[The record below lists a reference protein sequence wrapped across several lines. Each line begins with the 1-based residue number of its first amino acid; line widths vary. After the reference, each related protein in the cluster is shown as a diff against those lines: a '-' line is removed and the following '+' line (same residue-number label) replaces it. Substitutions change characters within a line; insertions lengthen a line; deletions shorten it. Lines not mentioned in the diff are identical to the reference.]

1 MSNKDS
7 NANNQDK
14 QDNVNNK
21 ENVNVQE
28 NIRNITNEDKVQDN
42 KKDNKAANKTT
53 QAEKPKKKKSRM
65 YLVLLFLLLTA
76 LVMYVIYRGNYL
88 EILELGENYLPIFW
102 RNIAYTSIT
111 FITNFL
117 VLFILIYFTNRKIK
131 KGLQPFFEEEKRKM
145 PKILNK
151 SLAFVLAII
160 VSGLTTSVL
169 LDKVMLCFNSAGF
182 GINDPIMNY
191 DIGYFVFQ
199 KPFIEFILI
208 YAMGIVVGLTI
219 YAALYY
225 IIAINHYF
233 DGVNRETLRK
243 SPLIK
248 QALVNLR
255 VLAVLLGV
263 FIIIWTQNIGTQ
275 KFMTLE
281 QDSIAYSLYG
291 AGVADTT
298 IQLWG
303 YRILAV
309 VLVISIF
316 IAVKYINLKQTKKI
330 FLSLMAVPIYMIA
343 MFLVLFGFQVFFV
356 NSNELDKEKSN
367 IAANIDYTKQAYNI
381 NVEEVN
387 LTDEGTLTKSDIT
400 SNSELLDNIAL
411 VNSDIVLQD
420 LNALQTNKG
429 YYAYRNTQIAQKTIN
444 REKQLV
450 YISPRE
456 IVSSEGTYN
465 NKTYEYTHGFGAIV
479 TSATDIDEK
488 GNLVNLQK
496 GFNNEDN
503 VLGISEP
510 RIYFGTQTNDTVV
523 TNSKTKKEF
532 DYPITDKGST
542 KNAENTYDGDAGLK
556 LGFLDRLILAIKEK
570 DLKLAFSSDVT
581 DESKILINR
590 NITERAKT
598 LLPDLIYD
606 ENPYM
611 IVDQNGKL
619 IWVLDAYT
627 TSNNYPYS
635 QKTTIETSDG
645 RREVNYIRNSV
656 KVLIDAYDGTIKFYI
671 TDKTDPIAMAYYN
684 LYNELFVDKDTQ
696 IPEYISNQFIYPK
709 FLYKIQA
716 ELITRYHDVQ
726 PDVLYRN
733 DDVWSIATN
742 NISKVSTKT
751 GTEIE
756 PYYTMVQT
764 VEASEPELG
773 LVIPYTPYNKQN
785 MLAYMVGTYENGE
798 PQLKIYKYPSDSN
811 VLGPMQLNTQ
821 LEQDERIASELESLN
836 TTGTKITKYLIAIP
850 IDNKILYIEP
860 IYQQY
865 INEEDSVPTLKRV
878 IAASGNKVAIGNTL
892 EEALTNLVSQY
903 AVDIEVENT
912 DNIDD
917 LIDAIIR
924 ANDNLKDSSQNGD
937 WTMMG
942 KDMDK
947 LQTLIDQLNE
957 LVEEQK
963 QEEQENGE
971 NNTINDLDN
980 NLYNGISTDSI
991 NAIIE
996 GSNIIE

>member
-1 MSNKDS
+1 MDINNSNE
-7 NANNQDK
+7 NK
-14 QDNVNNK
+14 QDNTNNQK
-21 ENVNVQE
+21 TLNSSIKDEKSSENV
-28 NIRNITNEDKVQDN
+28 
-42 KKDNKAANKTT
+42 KT
-53 QAEKPKKKKSRM
+53 ESKPIKKKSRM
-65 YLVLLFLLLTA
+65 YLVLLFLALTA
-76 LVMYVIYRGNYL
+76 VVMYVIYRGNYL

-102 RNIAYTSIT
+102 RNIAYMSIT
-111 FITNFL
+111 FIVNFL
-117 VLFILIYFTNRKIK
+117 VLFILIYLTNRKIK
-131 KGLQPFFEEEKRKM
+131 NGLKPFFDEEKRKM

-151 SLAFVLAII
+151 SLAFILSIL

-199 KPFIEFILI
+199 KPFIEFILL

-255 VLAVLLGV
+255 VLAVLLGI

-309 VLVISIF
+309 VIIISIF
-316 IAVKYINLKQTKKI
+316 IAVKYIKLKQTKKI
-330 FLSLMAVPIYMIA
+330 LLSLMAVPIYMIS
-343 MFLVLFGFQVFFV
+343 MFLVLFAFQAFFV
-356 NSNELDKEKSN
+356 NSNELDKEKLN

-387 LTDEGTLTKSDIT
+387 LKDEGTLTKSDIVN
-400 SNSELLDNIAL
+400 NSKLLDNIAL
-411 VNSDIVLQD
+411 VNRDIVLQD

-444 REKQLV
+444 GEKKLV

-456 IVSSEGTYN
+456 IISSEGTYN
-465 NKTYEYTHGFGAIV
+465 NKTYEYTHGFGGIV

-496 GFNNEDN
+496 SFSNDDN
-503 VLGISEP
+503 ILEITEP

-532 DYPITDKGST
+532 DYPITDKGNT
-542 KNAENTYDGDAGLK
+542 KNAENTYNGNAGLK
-556 LGFLDRLILAIKEK
+556 LGFLDRLILAIKER

-590 NITERAKT
+590 NIKERAKT

-606 ENPYM
+606 ENPY
-611 IVDQNGKL
+611 IIIDENGKML
-619 IWVLDAYT
+619 WVLDAYT

-635 QKTTIETSDG
+635 QKIIIDTDYG
-645 RREVNYIRNSV
+645 RKEVNYIRNSI
-656 KVLIDAYDGTIKFYI
+656 KVLIDAYDGTINFYI

-684 LYNELFVDKDTQ
+684 LYEGLFVNKDTQ
-696 IPEYISNQFIYPK
+696 IPEYISNQFIYPE

-764 VEASEPELG
+764 VEKSDPELG

-785 MLAYMVGTYENGE
+785 MLAYMIGTYENGQ

-836 TTGTKITKYLIAIP
+836 TTGTKITKYLIAVP

-865 INEEDSVPTLKRV
+865 INEADSVPTLKRV

-892 EEALTNLVSQY
+892 KESLTNLVSQY

-912 DNIDD
+912 DNVDD

-947 LQTLIDQLNE
+947 LQTLIEQLNK

-963 QEEQENGE
+963 KEEQENTI
-971 NNTINDLDN
+971 NNTINTIGENDITN
-980 NLYNGISTDSI
+980 N
-991 NAIIE
+991 E
-996 GSNIIE
+996 

>member
-1 MSNKDS
+1 MDINNSNE
-7 NANNQDK
+7 NK
-14 QDNVNNK
+14 QDNTNNQK
-21 ENVNVQE
+21 TLNSSIKDEKSSENV
-28 NIRNITNEDKVQDN
+28 
-42 KKDNKAANKTT
+42 KT
-53 QAEKPKKKKSRM
+53 ESKPIKKKSRM
-65 YLVLLFLLLTA
+65 YLVLLFLALTA
-76 LVMYVIYRGNYL
+76 VVMYVIYRGNYL

-102 RNIAYTSIT
+102 RNIAYMSIT
-111 FITNFL
+111 FIVNFL
-117 VLFILIYFTNRKIK
+117 VLFILIYLTNRKIK
-131 KGLQPFFEEEKRKM
+131 NGLKPFFDEEKRKM

-151 SLAFVLAII
+151 SLAFILSIL

-199 KPFIEFILI
+199 KPFIEFILL

-255 VLAVLLGV
+255 VLAVLLGI

-309 VLVISIF
+309 VIIISIF
-316 IAVKYINLKQTKKI
+316 IAVKYIKLKQTKKI
-330 FLSLMAVPIYMIA
+330 LLSLMAVPIYMIS
-343 MFLVLFGFQVFFV
+343 MFLVLFAFQAFFV
-356 NSNELDKEKSN
+356 NSNELDKEKLN

-387 LTDEGTLTKSDIT
+387 LKDEGTLTKSDIVN
-400 SNSELLDNIAL
+400 NSKLLDNIAL
-411 VNSDIVLQD
+411 VNRDIVLQD

-444 REKQLV
+444 GEKKLV

-456 IVSSEGTYN
+456 IISSEGTYN
-465 NKTYEYTHGFGAIV
+465 NKTYEYTHGFGGIV

-496 GFNNEDN
+496 SFSNDDN
-503 VLGISEP
+503 ILEITEP

-532 DYPITDKGST
+532 DYPITDKGNT
-542 KNAENTYDGDAGLK
+542 KNAENTYNGNAGLK
-556 LGFLDRLILAIKEK
+556 LGFLDRLILAIKER

-590 NITERAKT
+590 NIKERAKT

-606 ENPYM
+606 ENPY
-611 IVDQNGKL
+611 IIIDEDGKML
-619 IWVLDAYT
+619 WVLDAYT

-635 QKTTIETSDG
+635 QKITIDTDYG
-645 RREVNYIRNSV
+645 RKEVNYIRNSI
-656 KVLIDAYDGTIKFYI
+656 KVLIDAYDGTINFYI

-684 LYNELFVDKDTQ
+684 LYEGLFVNKDTQ
-696 IPEYISNQFIYPK
+696 IPEYISNQFIYPE

-764 VEASEPELG
+764 VEKSDPELG

-785 MLAYMVGTYENGE
+785 MLAYMVGTYENGQ

-836 TTGTKITKYLIAIP
+836 TTGTKITKYLIAVP

-865 INEEDSVPTLKRV
+865 INEADSVPTLKRV

-892 EEALTNLVSQY
+892 KESLTNLVSQY

-912 DNIDD
+912 DNVDD

-947 LQTLIDQLNE
+947 LQTLIEQLNK

-963 QEEQENGE
+963 KEEQENTI
-971 NNTINDLDN
+971 NNTINTIDENDITIMNKKLQKT
-980 NLYNGISTDSI
+980 IH
-991 NAIIE
+991 
-996 GSNIIE
+996 

>member
-1 MSNKDS
+1 MDINNSNE
-7 NANNQDK
+7 NK
-14 QDNVNNK
+14 QDNTNNQK
-21 ENVNVQE
+21 TLNSSIKDEKSSENV
-28 NIRNITNEDKVQDN
+28 
-42 KKDNKAANKTT
+42 KT
-53 QAEKPKKKKSRM
+53 ESKPIKKKSRM
-65 YLVLLFLLLTA
+65 YLVLLFLALTA
-76 LVMYVIYRGNYL
+76 VVMYVIYRGNYL

-102 RNIAYTSIT
+102 RNIAYMSIT
-111 FITNFL
+111 FIVNFL
-117 VLFILIYFTNRKIK
+117 VLFILIYLTNRKIK
-131 KGLQPFFEEEKRKM
+131 NGLKPFFDEEKRKM

-151 SLAFVLAII
+151 SLAFILSIL

-199 KPFIEFILI
+199 KPFIEFILL

-255 VLAVLLGV
+255 VLAVLLGI

-309 VLVISIF
+309 VIIISIF
-316 IAVKYINLKQTKKI
+316 IAVKYIKLKQTKKI
-330 FLSLMAVPIYMIA
+330 LLSLMAVPIYMIS
-343 MFLVLFGFQVFFV
+343 MFLVLFAFQAFFV
-356 NSNELDKEKSN
+356 NSNELDKEKLN

-387 LTDEGTLTKSDIT
+387 LKDEGTLTKSDIVN
-400 SNSELLDNIAL
+400 NSKLLDNIAL
-411 VNSDIVLQD
+411 VNRDIVLQD

-444 REKQLV
+444 GEKKLV

-456 IVSSEGTYN
+456 IISSEGTYN
-465 NKTYEYTHGFGAIV
+465 NKTYEYTHGFGGIV
-479 TSATDIDEK
+479 TSATNIDEK

-496 GFNNEDN
+496 SFSNDDN
-503 VLGISEP
+503 ILEITEP

-532 DYPITDKGST
+532 DYPITDKGNT
-542 KNAENTYDGDAGLK
+542 KNAENTYNGNAGLK
-556 LGFLDRLILAIKEK
+556 LGFLDRLILAIKER

-590 NITERAKT
+590 NIKERAKT

-606 ENPYM
+606 ENPY
-611 IVDQNGKL
+611 IIIDEDGKML
-619 IWVLDAYT
+619 WVLDAYT

-635 QKTTIETSDG
+635 QKITIDTDYG
-645 RREVNYIRNSV
+645 RKEVNYIRNSI
-656 KVLIDAYDGTIKFYI
+656 KVLIDAYDGTINFYI

-684 LYNELFVDKDTQ
+684 LYEGLFVNKDTQ
-696 IPEYISNQFIYPK
+696 IPEYISNQFIYPE

-764 VEASEPELG
+764 VEKSDPELG

-785 MLAYMVGTYENGE
+785 MLAYMVGTYENGQ

-836 TTGTKITKYLIAIP
+836 TTGTKITKYLIAVP

-865 INEEDSVPTLKRV
+865 INEADSVPTLKRV

-892 EEALTNLVSQY
+892 KESLTNLVSQY

-912 DNIDD
+912 DNVDD

-947 LQTLIDQLNE
+947 LQTLIEQLNK

-963 QEEQENGE
+963 KEEQENTI
-971 NNTINDLDN
+971 NNTINTIGENDITN
-980 NLYNGISTDSI
+980 N
-991 NAIIE
+991 E
-996 GSNIIE
+996 

>member
-1 MSNKDS
+1 MDIKNSNE
-7 NANNQDK
+7 NK
-14 QDNVNNK
+14 QDNTNNQK
-21 ENVNVQE
+21 TLNSSIKDEKSSENV
-28 NIRNITNEDKVQDN
+28 
-42 KKDNKAANKTT
+42 KT
-53 QAEKPKKKKSRM
+53 ESKPIKKKSRM
-65 YLVLLFLLLTA
+65 YLVLLFLALTA
-76 LVMYVIYRGNYL
+76 VVMYVIYRGNYL

-102 RNIAYTSIT
+102 RNIAYMSIT
-111 FITNFL
+111 FIVNFL
-117 VLFILIYFTNRKIK
+117 VLFILIYLTNRKIK
-131 KGLQPFFEEEKRKM
+131 NGLKPFFDEEKRKM

-151 SLAFVLAII
+151 SLAFILSIL

-199 KPFIEFILI
+199 KPFIEFILL

-255 VLAVLLGV
+255 VLAVLLGI

-309 VLVISIF
+309 VIIISIF
-316 IAVKYINLKQTKKI
+316 IAVKYIKLKQTKKI
-330 FLSLMAVPIYMIA
+330 LLSLMAVPIYMIS
-343 MFLVLFGFQVFFV
+343 MFLVLFAFQAFFV
-356 NSNELDKEKSN
+356 NSNELDKEKLN

-387 LTDEGTLTKSDIT
+387 LKDEGTLTKSDIVN
-400 SNSELLDNIAL
+400 NSKLLDNIAL
-411 VNSDIVLQD
+411 VNRDIVLQD

-444 REKQLV
+444 GEKKLV

-456 IVSSEGTYN
+456 IISSEGTYN
-465 NKTYEYTHGFGAIV
+465 NKTYEYTHGFGGIV

-496 GFNNEDN
+496 SFSNDDN
-503 VLGISEP
+503 ILEITEP

-532 DYPITDKGST
+532 DYPITDKGNT
-542 KNAENTYDGDAGLK
+542 KNAENTYNGNAGLK

-590 NITERAKT
+590 NIKERAKT

-606 ENPYM
+606 ENPY
-611 IVDQNGKL
+611 IIIDENGKML
-619 IWVLDAYT
+619 WVLDAYT

-635 QKTTIETSDG
+635 QKITIDTDYG
-645 RREVNYIRNSV
+645 RKEVNYIRNSI
-656 KVLIDAYDGTIKFYI
+656 KVLIDAYDGTINFYI

-684 LYNELFVDKDTQ
+684 LYEGLFVNKDTQ
-696 IPEYISNQFIYPK
+696 IPEYISNQFIYPE

-764 VEASEPELG
+764 VEKSDPELG

-785 MLAYMVGTYENGE
+785 MLAYMVGTYENGQ

-836 TTGTKITKYLIAIP
+836 TTGTKITKYLIAVP

-865 INEEDSVPTLKRV
+865 INEADSVPTLKRV

-892 EEALTNLVSQY
+892 KESLTNLVSQY

-912 DNIDD
+912 DNVDD

-947 LQTLIDQLNE
+947 LQTLIEQLNK

-963 QEEQENGE
+963 KEEQENTI
-971 NNTINDLDN
+971 NNTINTIGENDITN
-980 NLYNGISTDSI
+980 N
-991 NAIIE
+991 E
-996 GSNIIE
+996 

>member
-1 MSNKDS
+1 MDINNSNE
-7 NANNQDK
+7 NK
-14 QDNVNNK
+14 QDNTNNQK
-21 ENVNVQE
+21 TLNSSIKDEKSSENV
-28 NIRNITNEDKVQDN
+28 
-42 KKDNKAANKTT
+42 KT
-53 QAEKPKKKKSRM
+53 ESKPIKRKSRM
-65 YLVLLFLLLTA
+65 YLVLLFLALTA
-76 LVMYVIYRGNYL
+76 VVMYVIYRGNYL

-102 RNIAYTSIT
+102 RNIAYMSIT
-111 FITNFL
+111 FIVNFL
-117 VLFILIYFTNRKIK
+117 VLFILIYLTNRKIK
-131 KGLQPFFEEEKRKM
+131 NGLKPFFDEEKRKM

-151 SLAFVLAII
+151 SLAFILSIL

-199 KPFIEFILI
+199 KPFIEFILL

-255 VLAVLLGV
+255 VLAVLLGI

-309 VLVISIF
+309 VIIISIF
-316 IAVKYINLKQTKKI
+316 IAVKYIKLKQTKKI
-330 FLSLMAVPIYMIA
+330 LLSLMAVPIYMIS
-343 MFLVLFGFQVFFV
+343 MFLVLFAFQAFFV
-356 NSNELDKEKSN
+356 NSNELDKEKLN

-387 LTDEGTLTKSDIT
+387 LKDEGTLTKSDIVN
-400 SNSELLDNIAL
+400 NSKLLDNIAL
-411 VNSDIVLQD
+411 VNRDIVLQD

-444 REKQLV
+444 GEKKLV

-456 IVSSEGTYN
+456 IISSEGTYN
-465 NKTYEYTHGFGAIV
+465 NKTYEYTHGFGGIV

-496 GFNNEDN
+496 SFSNDDN
-503 VLGISEP
+503 ILEITEP

-532 DYPITDKGST
+532 DYPITDKGNT
-542 KNAENTYDGDAGLK
+542 KNAENTYNGNAGLK
-556 LGFLDRLILAIKEK
+556 LGFLDRLILAIKER

-590 NITERAKT
+590 NIKERAKT

-606 ENPYM
+606 ENPY
-611 IVDQNGKL
+611 IIIDEDGKML
-619 IWVLDAYT
+619 WVLDAYT

-635 QKTTIETSDG
+635 QKITIDTDYG
-645 RREVNYIRNSV
+645 RKEVNYIRNSI
-656 KVLIDAYDGTIKFYI
+656 KVLIDAYDGTINFYI

-684 LYNELFVDKDTQ
+684 LYEGLFVNKDTQ
-696 IPEYISNQFIYPK
+696 IPEYISNQFIYPE

-764 VEASEPELG
+764 VEKSDPELG

-785 MLAYMVGTYENGE
+785 MLAYMVGTYENGQ

-836 TTGTKITKYLIAIP
+836 TTGTKITKYLIAVP

-865 INEEDSVPTLKRV
+865 INEADSVPTLKRV

-892 EEALTNLVSQY
+892 KESLTNLVSQY

-912 DNIDD
+912 DNVDD

-947 LQTLIDQLNE
+947 LQTLIEQLNK

-963 QEEQENGE
+963 KEEQENTI
-971 NNTINDLDN
+971 NNTINTIGENDITN
-980 NLYNGISTDSI
+980 N
-991 NAIIE
+991 E
-996 GSNIIE
+996 

>member
-1 MSNKDS
+1 MSSKDS

-14 QDNVNNK
+14 QDKVNNK
-21 ENVNVQE
+21 ENANMQE
-28 NIRNITNEDKVQDN
+28 NIRDIVNEEKVQDN
-42 KKDNKAANKTT
+42 KKENKAANKAT

-255 VLAVLLGV
+255 VLAILLGIS
-263 FIIIWTQNIGTQ
+263 IIIWTQNIGTQ

-281 QDSIAYSLYG
+281 QDSMAYSLYG

-309 VLVISIF
+309 VLIVSIF

-400 SNSELLDNIAL
+400 SNSDLLDNIAL

-444 REKQLV
+444 GEKQLV

-465 NKTYEYTHGFGAIV
+465 NKTYEYTHGFGTIV

-488 GNLVNLQK
+488 GNLINLQK

-503 VLGISEP
+503 VLGITEP

>member
-1 MSNKDS
+1 MDINNSNE
-7 NANNQDK
+7 NK
-14 QDNVNNK
+14 QDNTNNQK
-21 ENVNVQE
+21 TLNSSIKDEKSSENV
-28 NIRNITNEDKVQDN
+28 
-42 KKDNKAANKTT
+42 KT
-53 QAEKPKKKKSRM
+53 ESKPIKKKSRM
-65 YLVLLFLLLTA
+65 YLVLLFLALTA
-76 LVMYVIYRGNYL
+76 VVMYVIYRGNYL

-102 RNIAYTSIT
+102 RNIAYMSIT
-111 FITNFL
+111 FIVNFL
-117 VLFILIYFTNRKIK
+117 VLFILIYLTNRKIK
-131 KGLQPFFEEEKRKM
+131 NGLKPFFDEEKRKM

-151 SLAFVLAII
+151 SLAFILSIL

-199 KPFIEFILI
+199 KPFIEFILL

-255 VLAVLLGV
+255 VLAVLLGI

-309 VLVISIF
+309 VIIISIF
-316 IAVKYINLKQTKKI
+316 IAVKYIKLKQTKKI
-330 FLSLMAVPIYMIA
+330 LLSLMAVPIYMIS
-343 MFLVLFGFQVFFV
+343 MFLVLFAFQAFFV
-356 NSNELDKEKSN
+356 NSNELDKEKLN

-387 LTDEGTLTKSDIT
+387 LKDEGTLTKSDIVN
-400 SNSELLDNIAL
+400 NSKLLDNIAL
-411 VNSDIVLQD
+411 VNGDIVLQD

-444 REKQLV
+444 GEKKLV

-456 IVSSEGTYN
+456 IISSEGTYN
-465 NKTYEYTHGFGAIV
+465 NKTYEYTHGFGGIV

-496 GFNNEDN
+496 SFSNDDN
-503 VLGISEP
+503 ILEITEP

-532 DYPITDKGST
+532 DYPITDKGNT
-542 KNAENTYDGDAGLK
+542 KNAENTYNGNAGLK
-556 LGFLDRLILAIKEK
+556 LGFLDRLILAIKER

-590 NITERAKT
+590 NIKERAKT

-606 ENPYM
+606 ENPY
-611 IVDQNGKL
+611 IIIDENGKML
-619 IWVLDAYT
+619 WVLDAYT

-635 QKTTIETSDG
+635 QKIIIDTDYG
-645 RREVNYIRNSV
+645 RKEVNYIRNSI
-656 KVLIDAYDGTIKFYI
+656 KVLIDAYDGTINFYI

-684 LYNELFVDKDTQ
+684 LYEGLFVNKDTQ
-696 IPEYISNQFIYPK
+696 IPEYISNQFIYPE

-764 VEASEPELG
+764 VEKSDPELG

-785 MLAYMVGTYENGE
+785 MLAYMIGTYENGQ

-836 TTGTKITKYLIAIP
+836 TTGTKITKYLIAVP

-865 INEEDSVPTLKRV
+865 INEADSVPTLKRV

-892 EEALTNLVSQY
+892 KESLTNLVSQY

-912 DNIDD
+912 DNVDD

-947 LQTLIDQLNE
+947 LQTLIEQLNK

-963 QEEQENGE
+963 KEEQENTI
-971 NNTINDLDN
+971 NNTINTTGENDITN
-980 NLYNGISTDSI
+980 N
-991 NAIIE
+991 E
-996 GSNIIE
+996 

>member
-1 MSNKDS
+1 MDIKSSNE
-7 NANNQDK
+7 NK
-14 QDNVNNK
+14 QDNTNNQK
-21 ENVNVQE
+21 NLNSSIKDEKSSENV
-28 NIRNITNEDKVQDN
+28 
-42 KKDNKAANKTT
+42 KT
-53 QAEKPKKKKSRM
+53 ESKPIKKKSRM
-65 YLVLLFLLLTA
+65 YLVLLFLALTA
-76 LVMYVIYRGNYL
+76 VVMYVIYRGNYL

-102 RNIAYTSIT
+102 RNIAYMSIT
-111 FITNFL
+111 FIVNFL
-117 VLFILIYFTNRKIK
+117 VLFILIYLTNRKIK
-131 KGLQPFFEEEKRKM
+131 NGLKPFFDEEKRKM

-151 SLAFVLAII
+151 SLAFILSIL

-199 KPFIEFILI
+199 KPFIEFILL

-255 VLAVLLGV
+255 VLAVLLGI

-309 VLVISIF
+309 VIIISIF
-316 IAVKYINLKQTKKI
+316 IAVKYIKLKQTKKI
-330 FLSLMAVPIYMIA
+330 LLSLMAVPIYMIS
-343 MFLVLFGFQVFFV
+343 MFLVLFAFQAFFV
-356 NSNELDKEKSN
+356 NSNELDKEKLN

-387 LTDEGTLTKSDIT
+387 LKDEGTLTKSDIVN
-400 SNSELLDNIAL
+400 NSKLLDNIAL
-411 VNSDIVLQD
+411 VNRDIVLQD

-444 REKQLV
+444 GEKKLV

-456 IVSSEGTYN
+456 IISSEGTYN
-465 NKTYEYTHGFGAIV
+465 NKTYEYTHGFGGIV

-496 GFNNEDN
+496 SFSNDDN
-503 VLGISEP
+503 ILEITEP

-532 DYPITDKGST
+532 DYPITDKGNT
-542 KNAENTYDGDAGLK
+542 KNAENTYNGNAGLK
-556 LGFLDRLILAIKEK
+556 LGFLDRLILAIKER

-590 NITERAKT
+590 NIKERAKT

-606 ENPYM
+606 ENPY
-611 IVDQNGKL
+611 IIIDENGKML
-619 IWVLDAYT
+619 WVLDAYT

-635 QKTTIETSDG
+635 QKITIDTDYG
-645 RREVNYIRNSV
+645 RKEVNYIRNSI
-656 KVLIDAYDGTIKFYI
+656 KVLIDAYDGTINFYI

-684 LYNELFVDKDTQ
+684 LYEGLFVNKDTQ
-696 IPEYISNQFIYPK
+696 IPEYISNQFIYPE

-764 VEASEPELG
+764 VEKSDPELG

-785 MLAYMVGTYENGE
+785 MLAYMVGTYENGQ

-836 TTGTKITKYLIAIP
+836 TTGTKITKYLIAVP

-865 INEEDSVPTLKRV
+865 INEADSVPTLKRV

-892 EEALTNLVSQY
+892 KESLTNLVSQY

-912 DNIDD
+912 DNVDD

-947 LQTLIDQLNE
+947 LQTLIEQLNK

-963 QEEQENGE
+963 KEEQENTI
-971 NNTINDLDN
+971 NNTINTIGENDITN
-980 NLYNGISTDSI
+980 N
-991 NAIIE
+991 E
-996 GSNIIE
+996 

>member
-233 DGVNRETLRK
+233 DGVHRETLRK

-255 VLAVLLGV
+255 VLAILLGIS
-263 FIIIWTQNIGTQ
+263 IIIWTQNIGTQ

-281 QDSIAYSLYG
+281 QDSMAYSLYG

-309 VLVISIF
+309 VLIVSIF

-444 REKQLV
+444 GEKQLV

-465 NKTYEYTHGFGAIV
+465 NKTYEYTHGFGTIV

-488 GNLVNLQK
+488 GNLINLQK

-503 VLGISEP
+503 VLGITEP

-971 NNTINDLDN
+971 NNTINGLDN
-980 NLYNGISTDSI
+980 NLYNGISVDSI
-991 NAIIE
+991 NSIIE

>member
-1 MSNKDS
+1 MDINNSNE
-7 NANNQDK
+7 NK
-14 QDNVNNK
+14 QDNTNNQK
-21 ENVNVQE
+21 TLNSSIKDEKSSENV
-28 NIRNITNEDKVQDN
+28 
-42 KKDNKAANKTT
+42 KT
-53 QAEKPKKKKSRM
+53 ESKPIKKKSRM
-65 YLVLLFLLLTA
+65 YLVLLFLALTA
-76 LVMYVIYRGNYL
+76 VVMYVIYRGNYL

-102 RNIAYTSIT
+102 RNIAYMSIT
-111 FITNFL
+111 FIVNFL
-117 VLFILIYFTNRKIK
+117 VLFILIYLTNRKIK
-131 KGLQPFFEEEKRKM
+131 NGLKPFFDEEKRKM

-151 SLAFVLAII
+151 SLAFILSIL

-199 KPFIEFILI
+199 KPFIEFILL

-255 VLAVLLGV
+255 VLAVLLGI

-309 VLVISIF
+309 VIIISIF
-316 IAVKYINLKQTKKI
+316 IAVKYIKLKQTKKI
-330 FLSLMAVPIYMIA
+330 LLSLMAVPIYMIS
-343 MFLVLFGFQVFFV
+343 MFLVLFAFQAFFV
-356 NSNELDKEKSN
+356 NSNELDKEKLN

-387 LTDEGTLTKSDIT
+387 LKDEGTLTKSDIVN
-400 SNSELLDNIAL
+400 NSKLLDNIAL
-411 VNSDIVLQD
+411 VNRDIVLQD

-444 REKQLV
+444 GEKKLV

-456 IVSSEGTYN
+456 IISSEGTYN
-465 NKTYEYTHGFGAIV
+465 NKTYEYTHGFGGIV

-496 GFNNEDN
+496 SFSNDDN
-503 VLGISEP
+503 ILEITEP

-532 DYPITDKGST
+532 DYPITDKGNT
-542 KNAENTYDGDAGLK
+542 KNAENTYNGNAGLK
-556 LGFLDRLILAIKEK
+556 LGFLDRLILAIKER

-590 NITERAKT
+590 NIKERAKT

-606 ENPYM
+606 ENPY
-611 IVDQNGKL
+611 IIIDENGKML
-619 IWVLDAYT
+619 WVLDAYT

-635 QKTTIETSDG
+635 QKIIIDTDYG
-645 RREVNYIRNSV
+645 RKEVNYIRNSI
-656 KVLIDAYDGTIKFYI
+656 KVLIDAYDGTINFYI

-684 LYNELFVDKDTQ
+684 LYEGLFVNKDTQ
-696 IPEYISNQFIYPK
+696 IPEYISNQFIYPE

-764 VEASEPELG
+764 VEKSDPELG

-785 MLAYMVGTYENGE
+785 MLAYMIGTYENGQ

-811 VLGPMQLNTQ
+811 VLDPMQLNTQ

-836 TTGTKITKYLIAIP
+836 TTGTKITKYLIAVP

-865 INEEDSVPTLKRV
+865 INEADSVPTLKRV

-892 EEALTNLVSQY
+892 KESLTNLVSQY

-912 DNIDD
+912 DNVDD

-947 LQTLIDQLNE
+947 LQTLIEQLNK

-963 QEEQENGE
+963 KEEQENTI
-971 NNTINDLDN
+971 NNTINTTGENDITN
-980 NLYNGISTDSI
+980 N
-991 NAIIE
+991 E
-996 GSNIIE
+996 

>member
-1 MSNKDS
+1 MDINNSNE
-7 NANNQDK
+7 NK
-14 QDNVNNK
+14 QDNTNNQK
-21 ENVNVQE
+21 TLNSSIKDEKSSENV
-28 NIRNITNEDKVQDN
+28 
-42 KKDNKAANKTT
+42 KT
-53 QAEKPKKKKSRM
+53 ESKPIKKKSRM
-65 YLVLLFLLLTA
+65 YLVLLFLALTA
-76 LVMYVIYRGNYL
+76 VVMYVIYRGNYL

-102 RNIAYTSIT
+102 RNIAYMSIT
-111 FITNFL
+111 FIVNFL
-117 VLFILIYFTNRKIK
+117 VLFILIYLTNRKIK
-131 KGLQPFFEEEKRKM
+131 NGLKPFFDEEKRKM

-151 SLAFVLAII
+151 SLAFILSIL

-199 KPFIEFILI
+199 KPFIEFILL

-255 VLAVLLGV
+255 VLAVLLGI

-309 VLVISIF
+309 VIIISIF
-316 IAVKYINLKQTKKI
+316 IAVKYIKLKQTKKI
-330 FLSLMAVPIYMIA
+330 LLSLMAVPIYMIS
-343 MFLVLFGFQVFFV
+343 MFLVLFAFQAFFV
-356 NSNELDKEKSN
+356 NSNELDKEKLN

-387 LTDEGTLTKSDIT
+387 LKDEGTLTKSDIVN
-400 SNSELLDNIAL
+400 NSKLLDNIAL
-411 VNSDIVLQD
+411 VNRDIVLQD

-444 REKQLV
+444 GEKKLV

-456 IVSSEGTYN
+456 IISSEGTYN
-465 NKTYEYTHGFGAIV
+465 NKTYEYTHGFGGIV

-496 GFNNEDN
+496 SFSNDDN
-503 VLGISEP
+503 ILEITEP

-532 DYPITDKGST
+532 DYPITDKGNT
-542 KNAENTYDGDAGLK
+542 KNAENTYNGNAGLK
-556 LGFLDRLILAIKEK
+556 LGFLDRLILAIKER

-590 NITERAKT
+590 NIKERAKT

-606 ENPYM
+606 ENPY
-611 IVDQNGKL
+611 IIIDENGKML
-619 IWVLDAYT
+619 WVLDAYT

-635 QKTTIETSDG
+635 QKITIDTDYG
-645 RREVNYIRNSV
+645 RKEVNYIRNSI
-656 KVLIDAYDGTIKFYI
+656 KVLIDAYDGTINFYI

-684 LYNELFVDKDTQ
+684 LYEGLFVNKDTQ
-696 IPEYISNQFIYPK
+696 IPEYISNQFIYPE

-764 VEASEPELG
+764 VEKSDPELG

-785 MLAYMVGTYENGE
+785 MLAYMIGTYENGQ

-836 TTGTKITKYLIAIP
+836 TTGTKITKYLIAVP

-865 INEEDSVPTLKRV
+865 INEADSVPTLKRV

-892 EEALTNLVSQY
+892 KESLTNLVSQY

-912 DNIDD
+912 DNVDD

-947 LQTLIDQLNE
+947 LQTLIEQLNK

-963 QEEQENGE
+963 KEEQENTI
-971 NNTINDLDN
+971 NNTINTTGENDITN
-980 NLYNGISTDSI
+980 N
-991 NAIIE
+991 E
-996 GSNIIE
+996 

>member
-1 MSNKDS
+1 MSSKDS

-14 QDNVNNK
+14 QDKVNNK
-21 ENVNVQE
+21 ENVNMQE
-28 NIRNITNEDKVQDN
+28 NMGNIANEAKVQDN
-42 KKDNKAANKTT
+42 KKDNKVANKTT

-309 VLVISIF
+309 VLIVSIF

-330 FLSLMAVPIYMIA
+330 FLSLMVVPIYMIA

-356 NSNELDKEKSN
+356 NSNELDKEKFN

-444 REKQLV
+444 GEKQLV

-465 NKTYEYTHGFGAIV
+465 NKTYEYTHGFGTIV

-488 GNLVNLQK
+488 GNLINLQK

-503 VLGISEP
+503 VLGITEP
-510 RIYFGTQTNDTVV
+510 RIYFETQTNDTVV

-532 DYPITDKGST
+532 DYPITDKGNT

-971 NNTINDLDN
+971 NNTINDLND

>member
-1 MSNKDS
+1 MDIKNSNE
-7 NANNQDK
+7 NK
-14 QDNVNNK
+14 QDNTNNQK
-21 ENVNVQE
+21 TLNSSIKDEKSSENV
-28 NIRNITNEDKVQDN
+28 
-42 KKDNKAANKTT
+42 KT
-53 QAEKPKKKKSRM
+53 ESKPIKKKSRM
-65 YLVLLFLLLTA
+65 YLVLLFLALTA
-76 LVMYVIYRGNYL
+76 VVMYVIYRGNYL

-102 RNIAYTSIT
+102 RNIAYMSIT
-111 FITNFL
+111 FIVNFL
-117 VLFILIYFTNRKIK
+117 VLFILIYLTNRKIK
-131 KGLQPFFEEEKRKM
+131 NGLKPFFDEEKRKM

-151 SLAFVLAII
+151 SLAFILSIL

-199 KPFIEFILI
+199 KPFIEFILL

-255 VLAVLLGV
+255 VLAVLLGI

-309 VLVISIF
+309 VIIISIF
-316 IAVKYINLKQTKKI
+316 IAVKYIKLKQTKKI
-330 FLSLMAVPIYMIA
+330 LLSLMAVPIYMIS
-343 MFLVLFGFQVFFV
+343 MFLVLFAFQAFFV
-356 NSNELDKEKSN
+356 NSNELDKEKLN

-387 LTDEGTLTKSDIT
+387 LKDEGTLTKSDIVN
-400 SNSELLDNIAL
+400 NSKLLDNIAL
-411 VNSDIVLQD
+411 VNRDIVLQD

-444 REKQLV
+444 GEKKLV

-456 IVSSEGTYN
+456 IISSEGTYN
-465 NKTYEYTHGFGAIV
+465 NKTYEYTHGFGGIV

-496 GFNNEDN
+496 SFSNDDN
-503 VLGISEP
+503 ILEITEP

-532 DYPITDKGST
+532 DYPITDKGNT
-542 KNAENTYDGDAGLK
+542 KNAENTYNGNAGLK
-556 LGFLDRLILAIKEK
+556 LGFLDRLILAIKER

-590 NITERAKT
+590 NIKERAKT

-606 ENPYM
+606 ENPY
-611 IVDQNGKL
+611 IIIDEDGKML
-619 IWVLDAYT
+619 WVLDAYT

-635 QKTTIETSDG
+635 QKITIDTDYG
-645 RREVNYIRNSV
+645 RKEVNYIRNSI
-656 KVLIDAYDGTIKFYI
+656 KVLIDAYDGTINFYI

-684 LYNELFVDKDTQ
+684 LYEGLFVNKDTQ
-696 IPEYISNQFIYPK
+696 IPEYISNQFIYPE

-764 VEASEPELG
+764 VEKSDPELG

-785 MLAYMVGTYENGE
+785 MLAYMIGTYENGQ

-836 TTGTKITKYLIAIP
+836 TTGTKITKYLIAVP

-865 INEEDSVPTLKRV
+865 INEADSVPTLKRV

-892 EEALTNLVSQY
+892 KESLTNLVSQY

-912 DNIDD
+912 DNVDD

-947 LQTLIDQLNE
+947 LQTLIEQLNK

-963 QEEQENGE
+963 KEEQENTI
-971 NNTINDLDN
+971 NNTINTTGENDITN
-980 NLYNGISTDSI
+980 N
-991 NAIIE
+991 E
-996 GSNIIE
+996 

>member
-1 MSNKDS
+1 MSSKDS

-21 ENVNVQE
+21 ENVNMQE
-28 NIRNITNEDKVQDN
+28 NIGKITNEEKIQDN
-42 KKDNKAANKTT
+42 KKDNKAANKTM

-400 SNSELLDNIAL
+400 SNSDLLDNIAL

-444 REKQLV
+444 GEKQLV

-465 NKTYEYTHGFGAIV
+465 NKTYEYTHGFGTIV

-488 GNLVNLQK
+488 GNLINLQK

-503 VLGISEP
+503 VLGITEP

-532 DYPITDKGST
+532 DYPITDKGNT

>member
-1 MSNKDS
+1 MSSKDS

-14 QDNVNNK
+14 QDKVNNK
-21 ENVNVQE
+21 ENVNMQE
-28 NIRNITNEDKVQDN
+28 NMGNIANEEKVQDN
-42 KKDNKAANKTT
+42 KKDNKAVNKTT

-182 GINDPIMNY
+182 GINDPVMNY

-199 KPFIEFILI
+199 KPFIEFILL

-233 DGVNRETLRK
+233 DGVDRETLRK

-309 VLVISIF
+309 VLIVSIF

-330 FLSLMAVPIYMIA
+330 FLSLMVVPVYMIA

-400 SNSELLDNIAL
+400 NNSDLLDNIAL

-444 REKQLV
+444 GEKQLV

-488 GNLVNLQK
+488 GNLINLQK

-503 VLGISEP
+503 VLGITEP

>member
-182 GINDPIMNY
+182 GINDPVMNY

-199 KPFIEFILI
+199 KPFIEFILL
-208 YAMGIVVGLTI
+208 YAMGIVAGLTI

-255 VLAVLLGV
+255 VLAVFLGV

-330 FLSLMAVPIYMIA
+330 FLSLMVVPVYMIA

-444 REKQLV
+444 GEKQLV

-465 NKTYEYTHGFGAIV
+465 NKTFEYTHGFGAIV

-503 VLGISEP
+503 VLGITEP

-785 MLAYMVGTYENGE
+785 MLAYMVGTYKNGE

-971 NNTINDLDN
+971 NSTINDLND
-980 NLYNGISTDSI
+980 NLYNGSSTDSI

>member
-1 MSNKDS
+1 MDINNSNE
-7 NANNQDK
+7 NK
-14 QDNVNNK
+14 QDNTNNQK
-21 ENVNVQE
+21 TLNSSIKDEKSSENV
-28 NIRNITNEDKVQDN
+28 
-42 KKDNKAANKTT
+42 KT
-53 QAEKPKKKKSRM
+53 ESKPIKKKSRM
-65 YLVLLFLLLTA
+65 YLVLLFLALTA
-76 LVMYVIYRGNYL
+76 AVMYVIYRGNYL

-102 RNIAYTSIT
+102 RNIAYMSIT
-111 FITNFL
+111 FIVNFL
-117 VLFILIYFTNRKIK
+117 VLFILIYLTNRKIK
-131 KGLQPFFEEEKRKM
+131 NGLKPFFDEEKRKM

-151 SLAFVLAII
+151 SLAFILSIL

-199 KPFIEFILI
+199 KPFIEFILL

-255 VLAVLLGV
+255 VLAVLLGI

-298 IQLWG
+298 IQLWE

-309 VLVISIF
+309 VIIISIF
-316 IAVKYINLKQTKKI
+316 IAVKYIKLKQTKKI
-330 FLSLMAVPIYMIA
+330 LLSLMAVPIYMIS
-343 MFLVLFGFQVFFV
+343 MFLVLFAFQAFFV
-356 NSNELDKEKSN
+356 NSNELDKEKLN

-387 LTDEGTLTKSDIT
+387 LKDEGTLTKSDIVN
-400 SNSELLDNIAL
+400 NSKLLDNIAL
-411 VNSDIVLQD
+411 VNRDIVLQD

-444 REKQLV
+444 GEKKLV

-456 IVSSEGTYN
+456 IISSEGTYN
-465 NKTYEYTHGFGAIV
+465 NKTYEYTHGFGGIV

-496 GFNNEDN
+496 SFSNEDN
-503 VLGISEP
+503 ILEITEP

-532 DYPITDKGST
+532 DYPITDKGNT
-542 KNAENTYDGDAGLK
+542 KNAENTYNGNAGLK
-556 LGFLDRLILAIKEK
+556 LGFLDRLILAIKER

-590 NITERAKT
+590 NIKERAKT

-606 ENPYM
+606 ENPY
-611 IVDQNGKL
+611 IIIDENGKML
-619 IWVLDAYT
+619 WVLDAYT

-635 QKTTIETSDG
+635 QKIIIDTDYG
-645 RREVNYIRNSV
+645 RKEVNYIRNSI
-656 KVLIDAYDGTIKFYI
+656 KVLIDAYDGTINFYI

-684 LYNELFVDKDTQ
+684 LYEGLFVNKDTQ
-696 IPEYISNQFIYPK
+696 IPEYISNQFIYPE

-764 VEASEPELG
+764 VEKSDPELG

-785 MLAYMVGTYENGE
+785 MLAYMVGTYENGQ

-836 TTGTKITKYLIAIP
+836 TTGTKITKYLIAVP

-865 INEEDSVPTLKRV
+865 INEADSVPTLKRV

-892 EEALTNLVSQY
+892 KESLTNLVSQY

-912 DNIDD
+912 DNVDD

-947 LQTLIDQLNE
+947 LQTLIEQLNK

-963 QEEQENGE
+963 KEEQENTI
-971 NNTINDLDN
+971 NNTINTIGENDITN
-980 NLYNGISTDSI
+980 N
-991 NAIIE
+991 E
-996 GSNIIE
+996 

>member
-1 MSNKDS
+1 MDINNSNE
-7 NANNQDK
+7 NK
-14 QDNVNNK
+14 QDNTNNQK
-21 ENVNVQE
+21 TLNSSIKDEKSSENV
-28 NIRNITNEDKVQDN
+28 
-42 KKDNKAANKTT
+42 KT
-53 QAEKPKKKKSRM
+53 ESKPIKKKSRM
-65 YLVLLFLLLTA
+65 YLVLLFLALTA
-76 LVMYVIYRGNYL
+76 VVMYVIYRGNYL

-102 RNIAYTSIT
+102 RNIAYMSIT
-111 FITNFL
+111 FIVNFL
-117 VLFILIYFTNRKIK
+117 VLFILIYLTNRKIK
-131 KGLQPFFEEEKRKM
+131 NGLKPFFDEEKRKM

-151 SLAFVLAII
+151 SLAFILSIL

-199 KPFIEFILI
+199 KPFIEFILL

-255 VLAVLLGV
+255 VLAVLLGI

-309 VLVISIF
+309 VIIISIF
-316 IAVKYINLKQTKKI
+316 IAVKYIKLKQTKKI
-330 FLSLMAVPIYMIA
+330 LLSLMAVPIYMIS
-343 MFLVLFGFQVFFV
+343 MFLVLFAFQAFFV
-356 NSNELDKEKSN
+356 NSNELDKEKLN
-367 IAANIDYTKQAYNI
+367 IAANIDYTKQSYNI

-387 LTDEGTLTKSDIT
+387 LKDEGTLTKSDIVN
-400 SNSELLDNIAL
+400 NSKLLDNIAL
-411 VNSDIVLQD
+411 VNRDIVLQD

-444 REKQLV
+444 GEKKLV

-456 IVSSEGTYN
+456 IISSEGTYN
-465 NKTYEYTHGFGAIV
+465 NKTYEYTHGFGGIV

-496 GFNNEDN
+496 SFSNDDN
-503 VLGISEP
+503 ILEITEP

-532 DYPITDKGST
+532 DYPITDKGNT
-542 KNAENTYDGDAGLK
+542 KNAENTYNGNAGLK
-556 LGFLDRLILAIKEK
+556 LGFLDRLILAIKER

-590 NITERAKT
+590 NIKERAKT

-606 ENPYM
+606 ENPY
-611 IVDQNGKL
+611 IIIDENGKML
-619 IWVLDAYT
+619 WVLDAYT

-635 QKTTIETSDG
+635 QKIIIDTDYG
-645 RREVNYIRNSV
+645 RKEVNYIRNSI
-656 KVLIDAYDGTIKFYI
+656 KVLIDAYDGTINFYI

-684 LYNELFVDKDTQ
+684 LYEGLFVNKDTQ
-696 IPEYISNQFIYPK
+696 IPEYISNQFIYPE

-764 VEASEPELG
+764 VEKSDPELG

-785 MLAYMVGTYENGE
+785 MLAYMIGTYENGQ

-836 TTGTKITKYLIAIP
+836 TTGTKITKYLIAVP

-865 INEEDSVPTLKRV
+865 INEADSVPTLKRV

-892 EEALTNLVSQY
+892 KESLTNLVSQY

-912 DNIDD
+912 DNVDD

-947 LQTLIDQLNE
+947 LQTLIEQLNK

-963 QEEQENGE
+963 KEEQENTI
-971 NNTINDLDN
+971 NNTINTTGENDITN
-980 NLYNGISTDSI
+980 N
-991 NAIIE
+991 E
-996 GSNIIE
+996 

>member
-1 MSNKDS
+1 MDINNSNE
-7 NANNQDK
+7 NK
-14 QDNVNNK
+14 QDNTNNQK
-21 ENVNVQE
+21 TLNSSIKDEKSSENV
-28 NIRNITNEDKVQDN
+28 
-42 KKDNKAANKTT
+42 KT
-53 QAEKPKKKKSRM
+53 ESKPIKKKSRM
-65 YLVLLFLLLTA
+65 YLVLLFLALTA
-76 LVMYVIYRGNYL
+76 VVMYVIYRGNYL

-102 RNIAYTSIT
+102 RNIAYMSIT
-111 FITNFL
+111 FIVNFL
-117 VLFILIYFTNRKIK
+117 VLFILIYLTNRKIK
-131 KGLQPFFEEEKRKM
+131 NGLKPFFDEEKRKM

-151 SLAFVLAII
+151 SLAFILSIL

-199 KPFIEFILI
+199 KPFIEFILL

-255 VLAVLLGV
+255 VLAVLLGI

-309 VLVISIF
+309 VIIISIF
-316 IAVKYINLKQTKKI
+316 IAVKYIKLKQTKKI
-330 FLSLMAVPIYMIA
+330 LLSLMAVPIYMIS
-343 MFLVLFGFQVFFV
+343 MFLVLFAFQAFFV
-356 NSNELDKEKSN
+356 NSNELDKEKLN

-387 LTDEGTLTKSDIT
+387 LKDEGTLTKSDIVN
-400 SNSELLDNIAL
+400 NSKLLDNIAL
-411 VNSDIVLQD
+411 VNRDIVLQD

-444 REKQLV
+444 GEKKLV

-456 IVSSEGTYN
+456 IISSEGTYN
-465 NKTYEYTHGFGAIV
+465 NKTYEYTHGFGGIV

-496 GFNNEDN
+496 SFSNDDN
-503 VLGISEP
+503 ILEITEP

-532 DYPITDKGST
+532 DYPITDKGNT
-542 KNAENTYDGDAGLK
+542 KNAENTYNGNAGLK
-556 LGFLDRLILAIKEK
+556 LGFLDRLILAIKER

-590 NITERAKT
+590 NIKERAKT

-606 ENPYM
+606 ENPY
-611 IVDQNGKL
+611 IIIDENGKML
-619 IWVLDAYT
+619 WVLDAYT

-635 QKTTIETSDG
+635 QKIIIDTDYG
-645 RREVNYIRNSV
+645 RKEVNYIRNSI
-656 KVLIDAYDGTIKFYI
+656 KVLIDAYDGTINFYI

-684 LYNELFVDKDTQ
+684 LYEGLFVNKDTQ
-696 IPEYISNQFIYPK
+696 IPEYISNQFIYPE

-764 VEASEPELG
+764 VEKSDPELG

-785 MLAYMVGTYENGE
+785 MLAYMVGTYENGQ

-836 TTGTKITKYLIAIP
+836 TTGTKITKYLIAVP

-865 INEEDSVPTLKRV
+865 INEADSVPTLKRV

-892 EEALTNLVSQY
+892 KESLTNLVSQY

-912 DNIDD
+912 DNVDD

-947 LQTLIDQLNE
+947 LQTLIEQLNK

-963 QEEQENGE
+963 KEEQENTI
-971 NNTINDLDN
+971 NNTINTIGENDITN
-980 NLYNGISTDSI
+980 N
-991 NAIIE
+991 E
-996 GSNIIE
+996 

>member
-1 MSNKDS
+1 MDIKNSNE
-7 NANNQDK
+7 NK
-14 QDNVNNK
+14 QDNTNNQK
-21 ENVNVQE
+21 TLNSSIKDEKSNENVKIE
-28 NIRNITNEDKVQDN
+28 S
-42 KKDNKAANKTT
+42 
-53 QAEKPKKKKSRM
+53 KPIKKKSRM
-65 YLVLLFLLLTA
+65 YLVLLFLALTA
-76 LVMYVIYRGNYL
+76 VVMYVIYRGNYL

-102 RNIAYTSIT
+102 RNIAYMSIT
-111 FITNFL
+111 FIVNFL
-117 VLFILIYFTNRKIK
+117 VLFILIYLTNRKIK
-131 KGLQPFFEEEKRKM
+131 NGLKPFFDEEKRKM

-151 SLAFVLAII
+151 SLAFILSIL

-199 KPFIEFILI
+199 KPFIEFILL

-255 VLAVLLGV
+255 VLAVLLGI

-309 VLVISIF
+309 VIIISIF
-316 IAVKYINLKQTKKI
+316 IAVKYIKLKQTKKI
-330 FLSLMAVPIYMIA
+330 LLSLMAVPIYMIS
-343 MFLVLFGFQVFFV
+343 MFLVLFAFQAFFI
-356 NSNELDKEKSN
+356 NSNELDKEKLN

-381 NVEEVN
+381 NVEEIN
-387 LTDEGTLTKSDIT
+387 LKDEGTLTKSDII
-400 SNSELLDNIAL
+400 NNGALLDNIAL
-411 VNSDIVLQD
+411 VNRDIVLQD

-444 REKQLV
+444 GEKKLV

-456 IVSSEGTYN
+456 IISSEGTYN
-465 NKTYEYTHGFGAIV
+465 NKTYEYTHGFGGIV

-496 GFNNEDN
+496 SFSNEDN
-503 VLGISEP
+503 ILEIIEP
-510 RIYFGTQTNDTVV
+510 RLYFGTQTDDTVV

-532 DYPITDKGST
+532 DYPITDKGNT
-542 KNAENTYDGDAGLK
+542 KNAENTYNGNAGLK
-556 LGFLDRLILAIKEK
+556 LGFLDRLILAIKER

-590 NITERAKT
+590 NIKERAKT

-606 ENPYM
+606 ENPY
-611 IVDQNGKL
+611 IIIDENGKML
-619 IWVLDAYT
+619 WVLDAYT

-635 QKTTIETSDG
+635 QKITIDTDYG
-645 RREVNYIRNSV
+645 RKEVNYIRNSI
-656 KVLIDAYDGTIKFYI
+656 KVLIDAYDGTINFYI

-684 LYNELFVDKDTQ
+684 LYDGLFVNKDTQ
-696 IPEYISNQFIYPK
+696 IPEYISNQFIYPE

-764 VEASEPELG
+764 VENPEPELG

-785 MLAYMVGTYENGE
+785 MLAYMVGTYENGQ

-836 TTGTKITKYLIAIP
+836 TTGTKITKYLIAVP

-865 INEEDSVPTLKRV
+865 INEADSVPTLKRV

-892 EEALTNLVSQY
+892 KESLTNLVSQY

-912 DNIDD
+912 DNVDD

-947 LQTLIDQLNE
+947 LQTLIEQLNK

-963 QEEQENGE
+963 KEEQENTI
-971 NNTINDLDN
+971 NNTINTTGENDITN
-980 NLYNGISTDSI
+980 N
-991 NAIIE
+991 E
-996 GSNIIE
+996 

>member
-1 MSNKDS
+1 MDIKNSNE
-7 NANNQDK
+7 NK
-14 QDNVNNK
+14 QDNTNNQK
-21 ENVNVQE
+21 TLNSSIKDEKSSENV
-28 NIRNITNEDKVQDN
+28 
-42 KKDNKAANKTT
+42 KT
-53 QAEKPKKKKSRM
+53 ESKPIKKKSRM
-65 YLVLLFLLLTA
+65 YLVLLFLALTA
-76 LVMYVIYRGNYL
+76 VVMYVIYRGNYL

-102 RNIAYTSIT
+102 RNIAYMSIT
-111 FITNFL
+111 FIVNFL
-117 VLFILIYFTNRKIK
+117 VLFILIYLTNRKIK
-131 KGLQPFFEEEKRKM
+131 NGLKPFFDEEKRKM

-151 SLAFVLAII
+151 SLAFILSIL

-199 KPFIEFILI
+199 KPFIEFILL

-255 VLAVLLGV
+255 VLAVLFGI

-309 VLVISIF
+309 VIIISIF
-316 IAVKYINLKQTKKI
+316 IAVKYIKLKQTKKI
-330 FLSLMAVPIYMIA
+330 LLSLMAVPIYMIS
-343 MFLVLFGFQVFFV
+343 MFLVLFAFQAFFV
-356 NSNELDKEKSN
+356 NSNELDKEKLN

-387 LTDEGTLTKSDIT
+387 LKDEGTLTKSDIVN
-400 SNSELLDNIAL
+400 NSKLLDNIAL
-411 VNSDIVLQD
+411 VNRDIVLQD

-444 REKQLV
+444 GEKKLV

-456 IVSSEGTYN
+456 IISSEGTYN
-465 NKTYEYTHGFGAIV
+465 NKTYEYTHGFGGIV

-496 GFNNEDN
+496 SFSNDDN
-503 VLGISEP
+503 ILEITEP

-532 DYPITDKGST
+532 DYPITDKGNT
-542 KNAENTYDGDAGLK
+542 KNAENTYNGNAGLK
-556 LGFLDRLILAIKEK
+556 LGFLDRLILAIKER

-590 NITERAKT
+590 NIKERAKT

-606 ENPYM
+606 ENPY
-611 IVDQNGKL
+611 IIIDENGKML
-619 IWVLDAYT
+619 WVLDAYT

-635 QKTTIETSDG
+635 QKITIDTDYG
-645 RREVNYIRNSV
+645 RKEVNYIRNSI
-656 KVLIDAYDGTIKFYI
+656 KILIDAYDGTINFYI

-684 LYNELFVDKDTQ
+684 LYEGLFVNKDTQ
-696 IPEYISNQFIYPK
+696 IPEYISNQFIYPE

-764 VEASEPELG
+764 VEKSDPELG

-785 MLAYMVGTYENGE
+785 MLAYMVGTYENGQ

-836 TTGTKITKYLIAIP
+836 TTGTKITKYLIAVP

-865 INEEDSVPTLKRV
+865 INEADSVPTLKRV

-892 EEALTNLVSQY
+892 KESLTNLVSQY

-912 DNIDD
+912 DNVDD

-947 LQTLIDQLNE
+947 LQTLIEQLNK

-963 QEEQENGE
+963 KEEQENTI
-971 NNTINDLDN
+971 NNTINTIGENDITN
-980 NLYNGISTDSI
+980 N
-991 NAIIE
+991 E
-996 GSNIIE
+996 

>member
-1 MSNKDS
+1 MDINNSNE
-7 NANNQDK
+7 NK
-14 QDNVNNK
+14 QDNTNNQK
-21 ENVNVQE
+21 TLNSSIKDEKSSENV
-28 NIRNITNEDKVQDN
+28 
-42 KKDNKAANKTT
+42 KT
-53 QAEKPKKKKSRM
+53 ESKPIKKKSRM
-65 YLVLLFLLLTA
+65 YLVLLFLALTA
-76 LVMYVIYRGNYL
+76 VVMYVIYRGNYL

-102 RNIAYTSIT
+102 RNIAYMSIT
-111 FITNFL
+111 FIVNFL
-117 VLFILIYFTNRKIK
+117 VLFILIYLTNRKIK
-131 KGLQPFFEEEKRKM
+131 NGLKPFFDEEKRKM

-151 SLAFVLAII
+151 SLAFILSIL

-199 KPFIEFILI
+199 KPFIEFILL

-255 VLAVLLGV
+255 VLAVLLGI

-309 VLVISIF
+309 VIIISIF
-316 IAVKYINLKQTKKI
+316 IAVKYIKLKQTKKI
-330 FLSLMAVPIYMIA
+330 LLSLMAVPIYMIS
-343 MFLVLFGFQVFFV
+343 MFLVLFAFQAFFV
-356 NSNELDKEKSN
+356 NSNELDKEKLN

-387 LTDEGTLTKSDIT
+387 LKDEGTLTKSDIVN
-400 SNSELLDNIAL
+400 NSKLLDNIAL
-411 VNSDIVLQD
+411 VNRDIVLQD

-444 REKQLV
+444 GEKKLV

-456 IVSSEGTYN
+456 IISSEGTYN
-465 NKTYEYTHGFGAIV
+465 NKTYEYTHGFGGIV

-496 GFNNEDN
+496 SFSNEDN
-503 VLGISEP
+503 ILEITEP

-532 DYPITDKGST
+532 DYPITDKGNT
-542 KNAENTYDGDAGLK
+542 KNAENTYNGNAGLK

-590 NITERAKT
+590 NIKERAKT

-606 ENPYM
+606 ENPY
-611 IVDQNGKL
+611 IIIDEDGKML
-619 IWVLDAYT
+619 WVLDAYT

-635 QKTTIETSDG
+635 QKITIDTDYG
-645 RREVNYIRNSV
+645 RKEVNYIRNSI
-656 KVLIDAYDGTIKFYI
+656 KVLIDAYDGTINFYI

-684 LYNELFVDKDTQ
+684 LYEGLFVNKDTQ
-696 IPEYISNQFIYPK
+696 IPEYISNQFIYPE

-764 VEASEPELG
+764 VEKSDPELG

-785 MLAYMVGTYENGE
+785 MLAYMVGTYENGQ

-836 TTGTKITKYLIAIP
+836 TTGTKITKYLIAVP

-865 INEEDSVPTLKRV
+865 INEADSVPTLKRV

-892 EEALTNLVSQY
+892 KESLTNLVSQY

-912 DNIDD
+912 DNVDD

-947 LQTLIDQLNE
+947 LQTLIEQLNK

-963 QEEQENGE
+963 KEEQENTI
-971 NNTINDLDN
+971 NNTINTIGENDITN
-980 NLYNGISTDSI
+980 N
-991 NAIIE
+991 E
-996 GSNIIE
+996 

>member
-1 MSNKDS
+1 MDIKNSNE
-7 NANNQDK
+7 NK
-14 QDNVNNK
+14 QDNTNNQK
-21 ENVNVQE
+21 TLNSSIKDEKSSENV
-28 NIRNITNEDKVQDN
+28 
-42 KKDNKAANKTT
+42 KT
-53 QAEKPKKKKSRM
+53 ESKPIKKKSRM
-65 YLVLLFLLLTA
+65 YLVLLFLALTA
-76 LVMYVIYRGNYL
+76 VVMYVIYRGNYL

-102 RNIAYTSIT
+102 RNIAYMSIT
-111 FITNFL
+111 FIVNFL
-117 VLFILIYFTNRKIK
+117 VLFILIYLTNRKIK
-131 KGLQPFFEEEKRKM
+131 NGLKPFFDEEKRKM

-151 SLAFVLAII
+151 SLAFILSIL

-199 KPFIEFILI
+199 KPFIEFILL

-255 VLAVLLGV
+255 VLAVLLGI

-309 VLVISIF
+309 VIIISIF
-316 IAVKYINLKQTKKI
+316 IAVKYIKLKQTKKI
-330 FLSLMAVPIYMIA
+330 LLSLMTVPIYMIS
-343 MFLVLFGFQVFFV
+343 MFLVLFAFQAFFV
-356 NSNELDKEKSN
+356 NSNELDKEKLN

-387 LTDEGTLTKSDIT
+387 LKDEGTLTKSDIVN
-400 SNSELLDNIAL
+400 NSKLLDNIAL
-411 VNSDIVLQD
+411 VNRDIVLQD

-444 REKQLV
+444 GEKKLV

-456 IVSSEGTYN
+456 IISSEGTYN
-465 NKTYEYTHGFGAIV
+465 NKTYEYTHGFGGIV

-496 GFNNEDN
+496 SFSNDDN
-503 VLGISEP
+503 ILEITEP

-532 DYPITDKGST
+532 DYPITDKGNT
-542 KNAENTYDGDAGLK
+542 KNAENTYNGNAGLK
-556 LGFLDRLILAIKEK
+556 LGFLDRLILAIKER

-590 NITERAKT
+590 NIKERAKT

-606 ENPYM
+606 ENPY
-611 IVDQNGKL
+611 IIIDEDGKML
-619 IWVLDAYT
+619 WVLDAYT

-635 QKTTIETSDG
+635 QKITIDTDYG
-645 RREVNYIRNSV
+645 RKEVNYIRNSI
-656 KVLIDAYDGTIKFYI
+656 KVLIDAYDGTINFYI

-684 LYNELFVDKDTQ
+684 LYEGLFVNKDTQ
-696 IPEYISNQFIYPK
+696 IPEYISNQFIYPE

-764 VEASEPELG
+764 VEKSDPELG

-785 MLAYMVGTYENGE
+785 MLAYMVGTYENGQS
-798 PQLKIYKYPSDSN
+798 QLKIYKYPSDSN

-836 TTGTKITKYLIAIP
+836 TTGTKITKYLIAVP

-865 INEEDSVPTLKRV
+865 INEADSVPTLKRV

-892 EEALTNLVSQY
+892 KESLTNLVSQY

-912 DNIDD
+912 DNVDD

-947 LQTLIDQLNE
+947 LQTLIEQLNK

-963 QEEQENGE
+963 KEEQENTI
-971 NNTINDLDN
+971 NNTINTIGENDITN
-980 NLYNGISTDSI
+980 N
-991 NAIIE
+991 E
-996 GSNIIE
+996 

>member
-1 MSNKDS
+1 MDINNSNE
-7 NANNQDK
+7 NK
-14 QDNVNNK
+14 QDNTNNQK
-21 ENVNVQE
+21 TLNSSIKDEKSSENV
-28 NIRNITNEDKVQDN
+28 
-42 KKDNKAANKTT
+42 KT
-53 QAEKPKKKKSRM
+53 ESKPIKKKSRM
-65 YLVLLFLLLTA
+65 YLVLLFLALTA
-76 LVMYVIYRGNYL
+76 VVMYVIYRGNYL

-102 RNIAYTSIT
+102 RNIAYMSIT
-111 FITNFL
+111 FIVNFL
-117 VLFILIYFTNRKIK
+117 VLFILIYLTNRKIK
-131 KGLQPFFEEEKRKM
+131 NGLKPFFDEEKRKM

-151 SLAFVLAII
+151 SLAFILSIL

-199 KPFIEFILI
+199 KPFIEFILL

-255 VLAVLLGV
+255 VLAVLLGI

-309 VLVISIF
+309 VIIISIF
-316 IAVKYINLKQTKKI
+316 IAVKYIKLKQTKKI
-330 FLSLMAVPIYMIA
+330 LLSLMAVPIYMIS
-343 MFLVLFGFQVFFV
+343 MFLVLFAFQAFFV
-356 NSNELDKEKSN
+356 NSNELDKEKLN

-387 LTDEGTLTKSDIT
+387 LKDEGTLTKSDIVN
-400 SNSELLDNIAL
+400 NSKLLDNIAL
-411 VNSDIVLQD
+411 VNRDIVLQD

-444 REKQLV
+444 GEKKLV

-456 IVSSEGTYN
+456 IISSEGTYN
-465 NKTYEYTHGFGAIV
+465 NKTYEYTHGFGGIV

-496 GFNNEDN
+496 SFSNEDN
-503 VLGISEP
+503 ILEITEP

-532 DYPITDKGST
+532 DYPITDKGNT
-542 KNAENTYDGDAGLK
+542 KNAENTYNGNAGLK

-590 NITERAKT
+590 NIKERAKT

-606 ENPYM
+606 ENPY
-611 IVDQNGKL
+611 IIIDEDGKML
-619 IWVLDAYT
+619 WVLDAYT

-635 QKTTIETSDG
+635 QKITIDTDYG
-645 RREVNYIRNSV
+645 RKEVNYIRNSI
-656 KVLIDAYDGTIKFYI
+656 KVLIDAYDGTINFYI

-684 LYNELFVDKDTQ
+684 LYEGLFVNKDTQ
-696 IPEYISNQFIYPK
+696 IPEYISNQFIYPE

-764 VEASEPELG
+764 VEKSDPELG

-785 MLAYMVGTYENGE
+785 MLAYMVGTYENGQ

-836 TTGTKITKYLIAIP
+836 TTGTKITKYLIAVP

-865 INEEDSVPTLKRV
+865 INEADSVPTLKRV

-892 EEALTNLVSQY
+892 KESLTNLVSQY

-912 DNIDD
+912 DNVDD

-947 LQTLIDQLNE
+947 LQTLIEQLNK

-963 QEEQENGE
+963 KEEKENTI
-971 NNTINDLDN
+971 NNTINTIGENDITN
-980 NLYNGISTDSI
+980 N
-991 NAIIE
+991 E
-996 GSNIIE
+996 

>member
-1 MSNKDS
+1 MDINNSNE
-7 NANNQDK
+7 NK
-14 QDNVNNK
+14 QDNTNNQK
-21 ENVNVQE
+21 TLNSSIKDEKSSENV
-28 NIRNITNEDKVQDN
+28 
-42 KKDNKAANKTT
+42 KT
-53 QAEKPKKKKSRM
+53 ESKPIKKKSRM
-65 YLVLLFLLLTA
+65 YLVLLFLALTA
-76 LVMYVIYRGNYL
+76 VVMYVIYRGNYL

-102 RNIAYTSIT
+102 RNIAYMSIT
-111 FITNFL
+111 FIVNFL
-117 VLFILIYFTNRKIK
+117 VLFILIYLTNRKIK
-131 KGLQPFFEEEKRKM
+131 NGLKPFFDEEKRKM

-151 SLAFVLAII
+151 SLAFILSIL

-199 KPFIEFILI
+199 KPFIEFILL

-225 IIAINHYF
+225 IIAIKHYF

-255 VLAVLLGV
+255 VLAVLLGI

-309 VLVISIF
+309 VIIISIF
-316 IAVKYINLKQTKKI
+316 IAVKYIKLKQTKKI
-330 FLSLMAVPIYMIA
+330 LLSLMAVPIYMIS
-343 MFLVLFGFQVFFV
+343 MFLVLFAFQAFFV
-356 NSNELDKEKSN
+356 NSNELDKEKLN

-387 LTDEGTLTKSDIT
+387 LKDEGTLTKSDIVN
-400 SNSELLDNIAL
+400 NSKLLDNIAL
-411 VNSDIVLQD
+411 VNRDIVLQD

-444 REKQLV
+444 GEKKLV

-456 IVSSEGTYN
+456 IISSEGTYN
-465 NKTYEYTHGFGAIV
+465 NKTYEYTHGFGGIV

-496 GFNNEDN
+496 SFSNDDN
-503 VLGISEP
+503 ILEITEP

-532 DYPITDKGST
+532 DYPITDKGNT
-542 KNAENTYDGDAGLK
+542 KNAENTYNGNAGLK
-556 LGFLDRLILAIKEK
+556 LGFLDRLILAIKER

-590 NITERAKT
+590 NIKERAKT

-606 ENPYM
+606 ENPY
-611 IVDQNGKL
+611 IIIDEDGKML
-619 IWVLDAYT
+619 WVLDAYT

-635 QKTTIETSDG
+635 QKITIDTDYG
-645 RREVNYIRNSV
+645 RKEVNYIRNSI
-656 KVLIDAYDGTIKFYI
+656 KVLIDAYDGTINFYI

-684 LYNELFVDKDTQ
+684 LYEGLFVNKDTQ
-696 IPEYISNQFIYPK
+696 IPEYISNQFIYPE

-764 VEASEPELG
+764 VEKSDPELG

-785 MLAYMVGTYENGE
+785 MLAYMVGTYENGQ

-836 TTGTKITKYLIAIP
+836 TTGTKITKYLIAVP

-865 INEEDSVPTLKRV
+865 INEADSVPTLKRV

-892 EEALTNLVSQY
+892 KESLTNLVSQY

-912 DNIDD
+912 DNVDD

-947 LQTLIDQLNE
+947 LQTLIEQLNK

-963 QEEQENGE
+963 KEEQEHTI
-971 NNTINDLDN
+971 NNTINTIGENDITN
-980 NLYNGISTDSI
+980 N
-991 NAIIE
+991 E
-996 GSNIIE
+996 

>member
-1 MSNKDS
+1 MSSKDS

-14 QDNVNNK
+14 QDKVNNK
-21 ENVNVQE
+21 ENVNMQE
-28 NIRNITNEDKVQDN
+28 NMGKIANEEKVQDN
-42 KKDNKAANKTT
+42 KKDNKVANKTT

-145 PKILNK
+145 PRILNK

-255 VLAVLLGV
+255 VLAVLLGIS
-263 FIIIWTQNIGTQ
+263 IIIWTQSIGTQ

-309 VLVISIF
+309 VLIVSIF

-343 MFLVLFGFQVFFV
+343 MFLVLFGFQIFFV

-400 SNSELLDNIAL
+400 SNSDLLDNIAL

-444 REKQLV
+444 GEKQLV

-556 LGFLDRLILAIKEK
+556 LGFLDRLILAIKEQ

-764 VEASEPELG
+764 VEASGPELG

-785 MLAYMVGTYENGE
+785 MLAYMVGTYKNGE

-963 QEEQENGE
+963 QEEQENEE
-971 NNTINDLDN
+971 NNTINELND

>member
-1 MSNKDS
+1 MSSKDS

-14 QDNVNNK
+14 QDKVNNK
-21 ENVNVQE
+21 ENVNMQE
-28 NIRNITNEDKVQDN
+28 NMGKIANEEKVQDN
-42 KKDNKAANKTT
+42 KKDNKVANKTT

-145 PKILNK
+145 PRILNK

-255 VLAVLLGV
+255 VLAVFLGV

-309 VLVISIF
+309 VLIVSIF

-400 SNSELLDNIAL
+400 SNSDLLDNIAL

-444 REKQLV
+444 GEKQLV

-764 VEASEPELG
+764 VEASGPELG

-785 MLAYMVGTYENGE
+785 MLAYMVGTYKNGE

-963 QEEQENGE
+963 QEEQENEE
-971 NNTINDLDN
+971 NNTINELND

>member
-1 MSNKDS
+1 MDINNSNE
-7 NANNQDK
+7 NK
-14 QDNVNNK
+14 QDNTNNQK
-21 ENVNVQE
+21 TLNSSIKDEKSSENV
-28 NIRNITNEDKVQDN
+28 
-42 KKDNKAANKTT
+42 KT
-53 QAEKPKKKKSRM
+53 ESKPIKKKSRM
-65 YLVLLFLLLTA
+65 YLVLLFLALTA
-76 LVMYVIYRGNYL
+76 VVMYVIYRGNYL

-102 RNIAYTSIT
+102 RNIAYMSIT
-111 FITNFL
+111 FIVNFL
-117 VLFILIYFTNRKIK
+117 VLFILIYLTNRKIK
-131 KGLQPFFEEEKRKM
+131 NGLKPFFDEEKRKM

-151 SLAFVLAII
+151 SLAFILSIL

-199 KPFIEFILI
+199 KPFIEFILL

-255 VLAVLLGV
+255 VLAVLLGI

-309 VLVISIF
+309 VIIISIF
-316 IAVKYINLKQTKKI
+316 IAVKYIKLKQTKKI
-330 FLSLMAVPIYMIA
+330 LLSLMAVPIYMIS
-343 MFLVLFGFQVFFV
+343 MFLVLFAFQAFFV
-356 NSNELDKEKSN
+356 NSNELDKEKLN

-387 LTDEGTLTKSDIT
+387 LKDEGTLTKSDIVN
-400 SNSELLDNIAL
+400 NSKLLDNIAL
-411 VNSDIVLQD
+411 VNRDIVLQD

-444 REKQLV
+444 GEKKLV

-456 IVSSEGTYN
+456 IISSEGTYN
-465 NKTYEYTHGFGAIV
+465 NKTYEYTHGFGGIV

-496 GFNNEDN
+496 SFSNDDN
-503 VLGISEP
+503 ILEITEP

-532 DYPITDKGST
+532 DYPITDKGNT
-542 KNAENTYDGDAGLK
+542 KNAENTYNGNAGLK
-556 LGFLDRLILAIKEK
+556 LGFLDRLILAIKER

-590 NITERAKT
+590 NIKERAKT

-606 ENPYM
+606 ENPY
-611 IVDQNGKL
+611 IIIDEDGKML
-619 IWVLDAYT
+619 WVLDAYT

-635 QKTTIETSDG
+635 QKITIDTDYG
-645 RREVNYIRNSV
+645 RKEVNYIRNSI
-656 KVLIDAYDGTIKFYI
+656 KVLIDAYDGTINFYI

-684 LYNELFVDKDTQ
+684 LYEGLFVNKDTQ
-696 IPEYISNQFIYPK
+696 IPEYISNQFIYPE

-764 VEASEPELG
+764 VEKSDPELG

-785 MLAYMVGTYENGE
+785 MLAYMVGTYENGQ

-836 TTGTKITKYLIAIP
+836 TTGTKITKYLIAVP

-865 INEEDSVPTLKRV
+865 INEADSVPTLKRV

-892 EEALTNLVSQY
+892 KESLTNLVSQY

-912 DNIDD
+912 DNVDD

-947 LQTLIDQLNE
+947 LQTLIEQLNK

-963 QEEQENGE
+963 KEEQENTI
-971 NNTINDLDN
+971 NNTINTIGENDITN
-980 NLYNGISTDSI
+980 N
-991 NAIIE
+991 E
-996 GSNIIE
+996 

>member
-1 MSNKDS
+1 MDINNSNE
-7 NANNQDK
+7 NK
-14 QDNVNNK
+14 QDNTNNQK
-21 ENVNVQE
+21 TLNSSIKDEKSSENV
-28 NIRNITNEDKVQDN
+28 
-42 KKDNKAANKTT
+42 KT
-53 QAEKPKKKKSRM
+53 ESKPIKKKSRM
-65 YLVLLFLLLTA
+65 YLVLLFLALTA
-76 LVMYVIYRGNYL
+76 VVMYVIYRGNYL

-102 RNIAYTSIT
+102 RNIAYMSIT
-111 FITNFL
+111 FIVNFL
-117 VLFILIYFTNRKIK
+117 VLFILIYLTNRKIK
-131 KGLQPFFEEEKRKM
+131 NGLKPFFDEEKRKM

-151 SLAFVLAII
+151 SLAFILSIL

-199 KPFIEFILI
+199 KPFIEFILL

-255 VLAVLLGV
+255 VLAVLLGI

-309 VLVISIF
+309 VIIISIF
-316 IAVKYINLKQTKKI
+316 IAVKYIKLKQTKKI
-330 FLSLMAVPIYMIA
+330 LLSLMAVPIYMIS
-343 MFLVLFGFQVFFV
+343 MFLVLFAFQAFFV
-356 NSNELDKEKSN
+356 NSNELDKEKLN

-387 LTDEGTLTKSDIT
+387 LKDEGTLTKSDIVN
-400 SNSELLDNIAL
+400 NSKLLDNIAL
-411 VNSDIVLQD
+411 VNRDIVLQD

-444 REKQLV
+444 GEKKLV

-456 IVSSEGTYN
+456 IISSEGTYN
-465 NKTYEYTHGFGAIV
+465 NKTYEYTHGFGGIV

-496 GFNNEDN
+496 SFSNDDN
-503 VLGISEP
+503 ILEITEP

-532 DYPITDKGST
+532 DYPITDKGNT
-542 KNAENTYDGDAGLK
+542 KNAENTYNGNAGLK
-556 LGFLDRLILAIKEK
+556 LGFLDRLILAIKER

-590 NITERAKT
+590 NIKERAKT

-606 ENPYM
+606 ENTY
-611 IVDQNGKL
+611 IIIDENGKML
-619 IWVLDAYT
+619 WVLDAYT

-635 QKTTIETSDG
+635 QKIIIDTDYG
-645 RREVNYIRNSV
+645 RKEVNYIRNSI
-656 KVLIDAYDGTIKFYI
+656 KVLIDAYDGTINFYI

-684 LYNELFVDKDTQ
+684 LYEGLFVNKDTQ
-696 IPEYISNQFIYPK
+696 IPEYISNQFIYPE

-764 VEASEPELG
+764 VEKSDPELG

-785 MLAYMVGTYENGE
+785 MLAYMIGTYENGQ

-836 TTGTKITKYLIAIP
+836 TTGTKITKYLIAVP

-865 INEEDSVPTLKRV
+865 INEADSVPTLKRV

-892 EEALTNLVSQY
+892 KESLTNLVSQY

-912 DNIDD
+912 DNEDD

-947 LQTLIDQLNE
+947 LQTLIEQLNK

-963 QEEQENGE
+963 KEEQENTI
-971 NNTINDLDN
+971 NNTINTTGENDITN
-980 NLYNGISTDSI
+980 N
-991 NAIIE
+991 E
-996 GSNIIE
+996 

>member
-1 MSNKDS
+1 MSSKDS

-21 ENVNVQE
+21 ENVNMQE
-28 NIRNITNEDKVQDN
+28 NIGKITNEEKIQDN
-42 KKDNKAANKTT
+42 KKDNKAANKTM

-255 VLAVLLGV
+255 VLAVLLGIS
-263 FIIIWTQNIGTQ
+263 IIIWTQNIGTQ

-281 QDSIAYSLYG
+281 QDSMAYSLYG

-400 SNSELLDNIAL
+400 SNSDLLDNIAL

-444 REKQLV
+444 GEKQLV

-465 NKTYEYTHGFGAIV
+465 NKTYEYTHGFGTIV

-488 GNLVNLQK
+488 GNLINLQK

-503 VLGISEP
+503 VLGITEP

-532 DYPITDKGST
+532 DYPITDKGNT

-971 NNTINDLDN
+971 NSTINDLND
-980 NLYNGISTDSI
+980 NLYNGISVEGI
-991 NAIIE
+991 NSIIE

>member
-1 MSNKDS
+1 MSSKDS

-255 VLAVLLGV
+255 VLAVFLGV

-281 QDSIAYSLYG
+281 QDSIAYTLYG

-309 VLVISIF
+309 VLIVSIF

-444 REKQLV
+444 GEKQLV

-465 NKTYEYTHGFGAIV
+465 NKTYEYTHGFGTIV

-488 GNLVNLQK
+488 GNLINLQK

-503 VLGISEP
+503 VLGITEP

-785 MLAYMVGTYENGE
+785 MLAYMVGTYKNGE

>member
-1 MSNKDS
+1 MDIKNSNE
-7 NANNQDK
+7 NK
-14 QDNVNNK
+14 QDNTNNQK
-21 ENVNVQE
+21 TLNSSIKDEKSSENV
-28 NIRNITNEDKVQDN
+28 
-42 KKDNKAANKTT
+42 KT
-53 QAEKPKKKKSRM
+53 ESKPIKKKSRM
-65 YLVLLFLLLTA
+65 YLVLLFLALTA
-76 LVMYVIYRGNYL
+76 VVMYVIYRGNYL

-102 RNIAYTSIT
+102 RNIAYMSIT
-111 FITNFL
+111 FIVNFL
-117 VLFILIYFTNRKIK
+117 VLFILIYLTNRKIK
-131 KGLQPFFEEEKRKM
+131 NGLKPFFDEEKRKM

-151 SLAFVLAII
+151 SLAFILSIL

-199 KPFIEFILI
+199 KPFIEFILL

-255 VLAVLLGV
+255 VLAVLLGI

-309 VLVISIF
+309 VIIISIF
-316 IAVKYINLKQTKKI
+316 IAVKYIKLKQTKKI
-330 FLSLMAVPIYMIA
+330 LLSLMAVPIYMIS
-343 MFLVLFGFQVFFV
+343 MFLVLFAFQAFFV
-356 NSNELDKEKSN
+356 NSNELDKEKLN

-387 LTDEGTLTKSDIT
+387 LKDEGTLTKSDIVN
-400 SNSELLDNIAL
+400 NSKLLDNIAL
-411 VNSDIVLQD
+411 VNRDIVLQD

-444 REKQLV
+444 GEKKLV

-456 IVSSEGTYN
+456 IISSEGTYN
-465 NKTYEYTHGFGAIV
+465 NKTYEYTHGFGGIV

-496 GFNNEDN
+496 SFSNDDN
-503 VLGISEP
+503 ILEITEP

-532 DYPITDKGST
+532 DYPITDKGNT
-542 KNAENTYDGDAGLK
+542 KNAENTYNGNAGLK
-556 LGFLDRLILAIKEK
+556 LGFLDRLILAIKER

-590 NITERAKT
+590 NIKERAKT

-606 ENPYM
+606 ENPY
-611 IVDQNGKL
+611 IIIDEDGKML
-619 IWVLDAYT
+619 WVLDAYT

-635 QKTTIETSDG
+635 QKITIDTDYG
-645 RREVNYIRNSV
+645 RKEVNYIRNSI
-656 KVLIDAYDGTIKFYI
+656 KVLIDAYDGTINFYI

-684 LYNELFVDKDTQ
+684 LYEGLFVNKDTQ
-696 IPEYISNQFIYPK
+696 IPEYISNQFIYPE

-764 VEASEPELG
+764 VEKSDPELG

-785 MLAYMVGTYENGE
+785 MLAYMVGTYENGQ

-836 TTGTKITKYLIAIP
+836 TTGTKITKYLIAVP

-865 INEEDSVPTLKRV
+865 INEADSVPTLKRV

-892 EEALTNLVSQY
+892 KESLTNLVSQY

-912 DNIDD
+912 DNVDD

-947 LQTLIDQLNE
+947 LQTLIEQLNK

-963 QEEQENGE
+963 KEEQENTI
-971 NNTINDLDN
+971 NNTINTIGENDITN
-980 NLYNGISTDSI
+980 N
-991 NAIIE
+991 E
-996 GSNIIE
+996 

>member
-182 GINDPIMNY
+182 GINDPVMNY

-199 KPFIEFILI
+199 KPFIEFILL

-233 DGVNRETLRK
+233 DGVDRETLRK

-400 SNSELLDNIAL
+400 NNSDLLDNIAL

-444 REKQLV
+444 GEKQLV

-635 QKTTIETSDG
+635 QKITIETSDG

>member
-1 MSNKDS
+1 MDINNSNE
-7 NANNQDK
+7 NK
-14 QDNVNNK
+14 QDNTNNQK
-21 ENVNVQE
+21 TLNSSIKDEKSSENV
-28 NIRNITNEDKVQDN
+28 
-42 KKDNKAANKTT
+42 KT
-53 QAEKPKKKKSRM
+53 ESKPIKKKSRM
-65 YLVLLFLLLTA
+65 YLVLLFLALTA
-76 LVMYVIYRGNYL
+76 VVMYVIYRGNYL

-102 RNIAYTSIT
+102 RNIAYMSIT
-111 FITNFL
+111 FIVNFL
-117 VLFILIYFTNRKIK
+117 VLFILIYLTNRKIK
-131 KGLQPFFEEEKRKM
+131 NGLKPFFDEEKRKM

-151 SLAFVLAII
+151 SLAFILSIL

-199 KPFIEFILI
+199 KPFIEFILL

-255 VLAVLLGV
+255 VLAVLLGI

-309 VLVISIF
+309 VIIISIF
-316 IAVKYINLKQTKKI
+316 IAVKYIKLKQTKKI
-330 FLSLMAVPIYMIA
+330 LLSLMAVPIYMIS
-343 MFLVLFGFQVFFV
+343 MFLVLFAFQAFFV
-356 NSNELDKEKSN
+356 NSNELDKEKLN

-387 LTDEGTLTKSDIT
+387 LKDEGTLTKSDIVN
-400 SNSELLDNIAL
+400 NSKLLDNIAL
-411 VNSDIVLQD
+411 VNRDIVLQD

-444 REKQLV
+444 GEKKLV

-456 IVSSEGTYN
+456 IISSEGTYN
-465 NKTYEYTHGFGAIV
+465 NKTYEYTHGFGGIV

-496 GFNNEDN
+496 SFSNEDN
-503 VLGISEP
+503 ILEITEP

-532 DYPITDKGST
+532 DYPITDKGNT
-542 KNAENTYDGDAGLK
+542 KNAENTYNGNAGLK
-556 LGFLDRLILAIKEK
+556 LGFLDRLILAIKER

-590 NITERAKT
+590 NIKERAKT

-606 ENPYM
+606 ENPY
-611 IVDQNGKL
+611 IIIDEDGKML
-619 IWVLDAYT
+619 WVLDAYT

-635 QKTTIETSDG
+635 QKITIDTDYG
-645 RREVNYIRNSV
+645 RKEVNYIRNSI
-656 KVLIDAYDGTIKFYI
+656 KVLIDAYDGTINFYI

-684 LYNELFVDKDTQ
+684 LYEGLFVNKDTQ
-696 IPEYISNQFIYPK
+696 IPEYISNQFIYPE

-764 VEASEPELG
+764 VEKSDPELG

-785 MLAYMVGTYENGE
+785 MLAYMVGTYENGQ

-836 TTGTKITKYLIAIP
+836 TTGTKITKYLIAVP

-865 INEEDSVPTLKRV
+865 INEADSVPTLKRV

-892 EEALTNLVSQY
+892 KESLTNLVSQY

-912 DNIDD
+912 DNVDD

-947 LQTLIDQLNE
+947 LQTLIEQLNK

-963 QEEQENGE
+963 KEEQENTI
-971 NNTINDLDN
+971 NNTINTTGENDITN
-980 NLYNGISTDSI
+980 N
-991 NAIIE
+991 E
-996 GSNIIE
+996 